1 MSLNYLDFAILI
13 AYVLMVV
20 SVGVVA
26 AWLQKRKS
34 AGSAAAAE
42 EGAYFLAARTLPWP
56 IIGLSLFSTNIST
69 VHIVALCQEGFRS
82 GLAYA
87 NFELGAVFT
96 LVILAVFF
104 VPFYLRARVTTLPD
118 FLEKRYSRSCR
129 DFLAFLSILTAIFI
143 HIGVSL
149 YAGGVVINAMMGIP
163 GDLAHLMPTMIA
175 IAVATG
181 IYVVIGGLLSVTLT
195 DAIQTTTLLLGSAIV
210 TFFAFRKL
218 GGWGELEGA
227 VGPHMLSV
235 LRPTGDFS
243 GMPWHAA
250 LIGYPVIG
258 IWYWCTEQTIVQRV
272 LGAKDEDNGKAG
284 ALFAGFLKLLPMFL
298 FVLPGL
304 LCLALVYTGK
314 IPPLADSKN
323 AFAHMVMNLLPP
335 GMRGLIVAAL
345 LAALMGTIAG
355 ALNSIAT
362 LFAYDLYKRFRPDTS
377 EKKLVHIG
385 RAATITGVVFAIL
398 WSPVIGKFDTIY
410 NAIATMICYVAPPL
424 SVTLTDAIQTTTL
437 LLGSAIVTFFAFRK
451 LGGWGELEGAVGPH
465 MLSVL
470 RPTGDF
476 SGMPWH
482 AALIGYPVIGIW
494 YWCTEQTIVQRV
506 LGAKD
511 EDNGKAGALFAGFL
525 KLLPMFLFVL
535 PGLLC
540 LALVYTGK
548 IPPLADS
555 KNAFAHMVMNL
566 LPPGMRGLIVAA
578 LLAALMGTIAGAL
591 NSIATLFA
599 YDLYKRFRPDT
610 SEKKLV
616 HIGRAATITGVV
628 FAILW
633 SPVIGKFDTIY
644 NAIATMIC
652 YVAPPI
658 TAVFMVG
665 IFWKRATA
673 KAAIITLWGGF
684 ALGMIVFA
692 LDFYKEYTHWNMLFM
707 HASGLL
713 CLICLVLMVVV
724 SLLTPDTNT
733 EENRK
738 LVWDSPLTPLRI
750 PGAKGLLNYK
760 LLSIVV
766 MLAASTIYY
775 IFRSPSPERLAEWKA
790 AHPGSAARIEEHIRN
805 PKQEAAEMAAA
816 SAEYEKQMQK
826 KKGEQEHE

>member
-1 MSLNYLDFAILI
+1 MSLNYLDFTILI
-13 AYVLMVV
+13 AYVIMVV
-20 SVGVVA
+20 SVGVIA
-26 AWLQKRKS
+26 AWMQKRK
-34 AGSAAAAE
+34 AARSGADGG

-195 DAIQTTTLLLGSAIV
+195 DSIQTTTLLLGSAIV

-362 LFAYDLYKRFRPDTS
+362 LFSYDLYKRFRPETS

-385 RAATITGVVFAIL
+385 RIATITGVI
-398 WSPVIGKFDTIY
+398 
-410 NAIATMICYVAPPL
+410 
-424 SVTLTDAIQTTTL
+424 
-437 LLGSAIVTFFAFRK
+437 
-451 LGGWGELEGAVGPH
+451 
-465 MLSVL
+465 
-470 RPTGDF
+470 
-476 SGMPWH
+476 
-482 AALIGYPVIGIW
+482 
-494 YWCTEQTIVQRV
+494 
-506 LGAKD
+506 
-511 EDNGKAGALFAGFL
+511 
-525 KLLPMFLFVL
+525 
-535 PGLLC
+535 
-540 LALVYTGK
+540 
-548 IPPLADS
+548 
-555 KNAFAHMVMNL
+555 
-566 LPPGMRGLIVAA
+566 
-578 LLAALMGTIAGAL
+578 
-591 NSIATLFA
+591 
-599 YDLYKRFRPDT
+599 
-610 SEKKLV
+610 
-616 HIGRAATITGVV
+616 

-713 CLICLVLMVVV
+713 CLICLILMIVL
-724 SLLTPDTNT
+724 SLFTPDTNT
-733 EENRK
+733 DENRK

-750 PGAKGLLNYK
+750 PGVKGLLNYK
-760 LLSIVV
+760 FLSIVV

-790 AHPGSAARIEEHIRN
+790 AHPESAARIEEHINN
-805 PKQEAAEMAAA
+805 PKQEAEEMAAA
-816 SAEYEKQMQK
+816 AAEYEKQMQK
-826 KKGEQEHE
+826 KTEEQDHA

>member
-1 MSLNYLDFAILI
+1 MTLNALDYVILAVYI
-13 AYVLMVV
+13 FMVI
-20 SVGVVA
+20 SVGVGAV
-26 AWLQKRKS
+26 WIQKRR
-34 AGSAAAAE
+34 AARIGGTVGEGS
-42 EGAYFLAARTLPWP
+42 YFLAARTLPWP

-69 VHIVALCQEGFRS
+69 VHIVALCEEGFRS

-87 NFELGAVFT
+87 NFELGAIFT
-96 LVILAVFF
+96 LVILAIFF

-163 GDLAHLMPTMIA
+163 SDLVHLMPTMVA

-181 IYVVIGGLLSVTLT
+181 IYVVVGGLLSVTLT
-195 DAIQTTTLLLGSAIV
+195 DSIQTTTLLLGSAIV

-218 GGWGELEGA
+218 GGWGELENA
-227 VGPHMLSV
+227 VGPHMISV

-272 LGAKDEDNGKAG
+272 LGAKNENHGKAG

-314 IPPLADSKN
+314 LPPLADSKN
-323 AFAHMVMNLLPP
+323 AFAHMVMNLLP
-335 GMRGLIVAAL
+335 A
-345 LAALMGTIAG
+345 
-355 ALNSIAT
+355 
-362 LFAYDLYKRFRPDTS
+362 
-377 EKKLVHIG
+377 
-385 RAATITGVVFAIL
+385 
-398 WSPVIGKFDTIY
+398 
-410 NAIATMICYVAPPL
+410 
-424 SVTLTDAIQTTTL
+424 
-437 LLGSAIVTFFAFRK
+437 
-451 LGGWGELEGAVGPH
+451 
-465 MLSVL
+465 
-470 RPTGDF
+470 
-476 SGMPWH
+476 
-482 AALIGYPVIGIW
+482 
-494 YWCTEQTIVQRV
+494 
-506 LGAKD
+506 
-511 EDNGKAGALFAGFL
+511 
-525 KLLPMFLFVL
+525 
-535 PGLLC
+535 
-540 LALVYTGK
+540 
-548 IPPLADS
+548 
-555 KNAFAHMVMNL
+555 
-566 LPPGMRGLIVAA
+566 GMRGLIVAA

-673 KAAIITLWGGF
+673 KAAIVTLWTGF

-692 LDFYKEYTHWNMLFM
+692 LDFFKEYTHWNMLFM

-713 CLICLVLMVVV
+713 CLICLILMVAV
-724 SLLTPDTNT
+724 SLASSDTNT
-733 EENRK
+733 DENRA
-738 LVWDSPLTPLRI
+738 LVWDSPITPLRI
-750 PGAKGLLNYK
+750 PGAKGLMNYK
-760 LLSIVV
+760 FLSILV
-766 MLAASTIYY
+766 MLAAGSIYY
-775 IFRSPSPERLAEWKA
+775 VFRSPSPERLAAWEA
-790 AHPGSAARIEEHIRN
+790 AHPEAAARIAEHIEN
-805 PKQEAAEMAAA
+805 PEREAKEMKAAAEA
-816 SAEYEKQMQK
+816 YEARIKSST
-826 KKGEQEHE
+826 ENVHE